1 MQLSGDNK
9 YRRKGGDKVSK
20 RLKTLTASLIL
31 ACIMIVTLA
40 GAAFAAP
47 QERDYD
53 DSGNWA
59 ENSQIEC
66 PDRDQDDKW

>member
-1 MQLSGDNK
+1 
-9 YRRKGGDKVSK
+9 
-20 RLKTLTASLIL
+20 
-31 ACIMIVTLA
+31 MIVTLA